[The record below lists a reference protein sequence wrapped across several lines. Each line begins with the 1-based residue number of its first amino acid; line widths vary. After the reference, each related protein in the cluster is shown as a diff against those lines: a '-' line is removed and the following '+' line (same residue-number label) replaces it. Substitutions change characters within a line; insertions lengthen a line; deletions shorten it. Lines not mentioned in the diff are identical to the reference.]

1 MKFLRPTHAQLEKWA
16 GLDRTRNRKE
26 GNLFLAEG
34 AKIVREA
41 LHSTW
46 KTRVLLIREDRKE
59 HFQELPAAFPGG
71 LDVYAL
77 SDREWR
83 RLSQDKSSEGIIAV
97 ASVPPMPAIQ
107 SLTSD
112 ENRRLLLLHKINNP
126 NNLGALLRAADWFG
140 FETVLLSRGSVD
152 FTHPKVVRT
161 SMGSLFHL
169 AVIADVDFAKILPG
183 LRSSHRLIGSDV
195 RSGAAPHAIKGGMAL
210 MLGSESHGLPNDLSA
225 MAEEVWRIPGSGR
238 AESLSLPQAAA
249 ILMYACK
256 WTS

>member
-1 MKFLRPTHAQLEKWA
+1 MEFLKPTHALLKKWA
-16 GLDRTRNRKE
+16 GLERARNRKE
-26 GNLFLAEG
+26 ENLFLAEG

-41 LHSTW
+41 LHSAW
-46 KTRVLLIREDRKE
+46 KTSVLLIREDRKE
-59 HFQELPAAFPGG
+59 HFQEIPSAFPGK

-97 ASVPPMPAIQ
+97 SSVPTMPAIQ

-112 ENRRLLLLHKINNP
+112 ENRRLLLLHEINNP

-140 FETVLLSRGSVD
+140 FEAVLLSRGSVD

-169 AVIADVDFAKILPG
+169 AVIADVDFARVLPG

-195 RSGAAPHAIKGGMAL
+195 RSGAAPHAIKGAMAL
-210 MLGSESHGLPNDLSA
+210 MLGSESHGLPKELAGLAD
-225 MAEEVWRIPGSGR
+225 EIWRIPGSGR
-238 AESLSLPQAAA
+238 TESLSLPQAAA
-249 ILMYACK
+249 ILMYAC
-256 WTS
+256 TATT

>member
-1 MKFLRPTHAQLEKWA
+1 MEFLKPTHALLKKWA
-16 GLDRTRNRKE
+16 GLERARNRKE
-26 GNLFLAEG
+26 ENLFLAEG

-46 KTRVLLIREDRKE
+46 KTSVLLIREDRKE
-59 HFQELPAAFPGG
+59 HFQEIPSAFPGK

-97 ASVPPMPAIQ
+97 SSVPTMPAIQ

-112 ENRRLLLLHKINNP
+112 ENRRLLLLHEINNP

-169 AVIADVDFAKILPG
+169 AVIADVDFARVLPG

-195 RSGAAPHAIKGGMAL
+195 RSGAAPHAIKGAMAL
-210 MLGSESHGLPNDLSA
+210 MLGSESHGLPKELAGLAD
-225 MAEEVWRIPGSGR
+225 EIWRIPGSGR

-249 ILMYACK
+249 ILMYAC
-256 WTS
+256 TATT

>member
-1 MKFLRPTHAQLEKWA
+1 MEFLKPTHALLKKWA
-16 GLDRTRNRKE
+16 GLERARNRKE
-26 GNLFLAEG
+26 ENLFLAEG

-41 LHSTW
+41 LHSAW
-46 KTRVLLIREDRKE
+46 KTSVLLIREDRKE
-59 HFQELPAAFPGG
+59 HFQEIPSAFPGK

-97 ASVPPMPAIQ
+97 SSVPTMPAIQ

-112 ENRRLLLLHKINNP
+112 ENRRLLLLHEINNP

-169 AVIADVDFAKILPG
+169 AVIADVDFARVLPG

-195 RSGAAPHAIKGGMAL
+195 RSGAAPHAIKGAMAL
-210 MLGSESHGLPNDLSA
+210 MLGSESQGLPKELTGLAD
-225 MAEEVWRIPGSGR
+225 EIWRIPGSGR

-249 ILMYACK
+249 ILMYAC
-256 WTS
+256 TATT